1 MISEEMK
8 QALRRRL
15 VEEKNHLLERIRGI
29 DQGGLHEPLGSS
41 ISELS
46 LYDNHP
52 GDVGSEVFERSKDF
66 ALRENARLVID
77 AIDGALEKMENGA
90 YGLCDV
96 CGAEISRERLVAV
109 PYTTLCIRCK
119 QADEEIPRTEN
130 RPVEEEV
137 LEDIYARP
145 FQDDIENVEF
155 DWEDSFQEVAGW
167 NEHAAKSRS
176 GSYYG
181 GGEPTEGDN
190 RGAVEDVDRIP
201 YEVGDDGVFYQSF
214 RSYNEEDHPGEVID
228 VGFQHTGGDG
238 GGQEPSQK
246 M

>member
-1 MISEEMK
+1 MITQEMK
-8 QALRRRL
+8 QDLRQRL
-15 VEEKNHLLERIRGI
+15 ENEKQLLMERIRGI
-29 DQGGLHEPLGSS
+29 DQGGLHEPLSAS

-66 ALRENARLVID
+66 ALRENAMLVMN
-77 AIDGALEKMENGA
+77 AIDDALEKMEKGT

-96 CGAEISRERLVAV
+96 CGEEIPAARLQAV

-119 QADEEIPRTEN
+119 RGDEQLPRAAN

-137 LEDIYARP
+137 LADIYARP
-145 FQDDIENVEF
+145 FNDKIDSKEF
-155 DWEDSFQEVAGW
+155 DWEDSFQEVARW
-167 NEHAAKSRS
+167 NEHAVRSRA

-181 GGEPTEGDN
+181 AGEFVEEEQ
-190 RGAVEDVDRIP
+190 RGTVEDVDSIT

-214 RSYNEEDHPGEVID
+214 RSVNDDDAPREVID
-228 VGFQHTGGDG
+228 VGEQHTERDAG
-238 GGQEPSQK
+238 
-246 M
+246 